1 MLKWVRNAFY
11 RATLGDQTYRYLFK
25 PGPADEAVIIDC
37 ETTGLNPRRDD
48 VIAIAAIKVRGNT
61 ILTSEPFRA
70 VVRADK
76 APTETSIRV
85 HGIRMQEVAAGRQM
99 HQIMPELLSFI
110 GGRPI
115 VGYYVD
121 FDVAM
126 LDKYVLP
133 FIEAKLPN
141 QRIEISAMY
150 YALKYR
156 HAPQGTK
163 HDLRFASILSD
174 LGLPALDQHDAFND
188 ALMTAMMYV
197 QLRDMLD
204 RGIRIGG
211 ERRIQND
218 ALFGA

>member
-1 MLKWVRNAFY
+1 MLFEGCRQGY
-11 RATLGDQTYRYLFK
+11 SPY
-25 PGPADEAVIIDC
+25 
-37 ETTGLNPRRDD
+37 ETQVDGL
-48 VIAIAAIKVRGNT
+48 
-61 ILTSEPFRA
+61 
-70 VVRADK
+70 
-76 APTETSIRV
+76 
-85 HGIRMQEVAAGRQM
+85 
-99 HQIMPELLSFI
+99 
-110 GGRPI
+110 PI
-115 VGYYVD
+115 WGMSVYVD

-141 QRIEISAMY
+141 RRIEVSGMY

-156 HAPQGTK
+156 HAPEGTK
-163 HDLRFASILSD
+163 HDLRFAAILSD